1 GEFVPKDIPF
11 VQIED
16 QNGNKEKHFSE
27 LDNKKD
33 YPVSILID
41 EGSASASEILAVALK
56 EVGYD
61 VVGTNSFG
69 KGTVQQAV
77 PLGEEGM
84 IKLTF
89 FKWLS
94 PEGNWINEKGVKPT
108 VEIKQPDYYYSNLIK
123 VDKPFKLDESDDNI
137 ETAQIILNGLGY
149 NLDRKDDYFDKDTVS
164 TVQEFQSEHIIT
176 EKGEIDVETASALE
190 LQIIEQIRDAKDDLQ
205 MDAVLEALYK

>member
-1 GEFVPKDIPF
+1 
-11 VQIED
+11 
-16 QNGNKEKHFSE
+16 E

-94 PEGNWINEKGVKPT
+94 PEGNWINEKGVNTT
-108 VEIKQPDYYYSNLIK
+108 VEIKQSDYYYSNSIK
-123 VDKPFKLDESDDNI
+123 VDKQIKLNDSDHNI
-137 ETAQIILNGLGY
+137 KTSQIILDVLGY
-149 NLDRKDDYFDKDTVS
+149 NLNRKYGYLVKAPVA
-164 TVQEFQSEHIIT
+164 EF
-176 EKGEIDVETASALE
+176 
-190 LQIIEQIRDAKDDLQ
+190 
-205 MDAVLEALYK
+205 